1 MTAGEARALGRT
13 AADAPDPVGEA
24 HTLGDTVD
32 AAVTDTAAA
41 EEEVT
46 CGVEVRALGETT
58 VIDNPGKIVAG
69 VADSEVCAAA
79 EFEVADDTDAANAG
93 EETCGEARALVDPV
107 EAANTTVDAA
117 EEDTCRVARE
127 QDESVEAADTDAF
140 ADLSSDKGYRTLRN
154 SRRSHRC
161 TPLANS

>member
-32 AAVTDTAAA
+32 AAVTDTAAE

-69 VADSEVCAAA
+69 VADSEVCAVACTLEGSVAA
-79 EFEVADDTDAANAG
+79 ADTAVAAS
-93 EETCGEARALVDPV
+93 EEEICGEACAQCEAV
-107 EAANTTVDAA
+107 EAAVDDP
-117 EEDTCRVARE
+117 ET
-127 QDESVEAADTDAF
+127 
-140 ADLSSDKGYRTLRN
+140 
-154 SRRSHRC
+154 
-161 TPLANS
+161 